1 MNENYSISEEVEEV
15 LPSFF
20 WTIASSEG
28 HQLINK
34 DELVRIIKFDEMTKN
49 HTELYRKQVPIS
61 KALADN
67 TKLMMPGITA
77 SALMDGQGKQ
87 VANILK
93 PTYWLAVDID
103 KIPDEKMQEVIA
115 KADKDPYV
123 MARYVTASG
132 HGLRILARYK
142 PFDDPE
148 VTAVEL
154 FDVVVRKAMDY
165 FSILLGVPADEKCCD
180 ITRMCGLAHDP
191 TAYFCWNSKPFE
203 LESKDIKRLYFKKSM
218 AEKYERRSSR
228 RRKPSQ
234 KMVSL
239 AKHIPT
245 IDEAAASIEKL
256 LETWGKAFEPS
267 RHNDYVYNFGL
278 TCLKYDIDQKEA
290 TDYADQH
297 FSAQYPKTVSVMNQA
312 YKHQEQRGTWQFMR
326 KGESYGKKPSIKMLK
341 QWLSMRYEFHRNE
354 VTGNYEVCSRDV
366 LKGKFHSWTRM
377 DDNIENSLWIEMEE
391 DGLQTLLPRLH
402 SLINSDFSEKYN
414 PLLDYL
420 TALPA
425 WDGKTDYIQMLADR
439 IHIADTDGAHH
450 TQEDFRY
457 FFKKWFV
464 AMVVTWVTDTVVGQT
479 ILIFVG
485 KGGLFKTT
493 FFDKLLPKILHD
505 YFINESTAS
514 YTDKDF
520 MEAMASKALMCLDE
534 FETAFGKNLSAF
546 KSCVTKLFF
555 SIRRPYDKYRTEL
568 PHRAAMCGTS
578 NSVQII
584 SEEENRRYSPWLIES
599 IDSPI
604 DHPIDYQ
611 HVYAQAVALGKEVME
626 RQRKHEDGWVFWLTT
641 EDIEVMREHN
651 KMFMISNYMEDQIL
665 RYYRV
670 PGKYPA
676 ASGFREKAQIE
687 RHGLVRDREGGGR
700 DEHRCH
706 RIAIGMGGRPELT
719 GLRPVSDLLFAVS
732 ILFFPK
738 TKILIIS
745 NPSTHHI
752 ECKTN
757 QKSDII
763 PSRR

>member
-1 MNENYSISEEVEEV
+1 MNENYSTSNEVEEV
-15 LPSFF
+15 MPSFF

-203 LESKDIKRLYFKKSM
+203 LESKDIKRLYLKKSM

-326 KGESYGKKPSIKMLK
+326 KGESYGKKPSMKMLK

-354 VTGNYEVCSRDV
+354 VTGYYEVCSRDV
-366 LKGKFHSWTRM
+366 IKGKFHHWTRM

-391 DGLQTLLPRLH
+391 DGLQTQQPRLH

-670 PGKYPA
+670 PGKDVEARYIKFRYSSEILERIGGCPA
-676 ASGFREKAQIE
+676 LSRYIYQQNLASTLLRLGFE
-687 RHGLVRDREGGGR
+687 RKRRSK
-700 DEHRCH
+700 
-706 RIAIGMGGRPELT
+706 GMGWFVIEKEVGEMNT
-719 GLRPVSDLLFAVS
+719 DAIVS
-732 ILFFPK
+732 
-738 TKILIIS
+738 
-745 NPSTHHI
+745 PS
-752 ECKTN
+752 EWEDDRN
-757 QKSDII
+757 
-763 PSRR
+763 

>member
-15 LPSFF
+15 MPSFF

-278 TCLKYDIDQKEA
+278 TCLKYNIDQKEA

-326 KGESYGKKPSIKMLK
+326 KGESYGKKPSMKMLK

-354 VTGNYEVCSRDV
+354 VTGYYEVCSRDV

-420 TALPA
+420 TALPT

-670 PGKYPA
+670 PGKDVEARYIKFRYSSEILERIGGCPA
-676 ASGFREKAQIE
+676 LSRYIYQQNLASTLLRLGFE
-687 RHGLVRDREGGGR
+687 RKRRSK
-700 DEHRCH
+700 
-706 RIAIGMGGRPELT
+706 GMGWFVIEKEVGEMNT
-719 GLRPVSDLLFAVS
+719 DAIVS
-732 ILFFPK
+732 
-738 TKILIIS
+738 
-745 NPSTHHI
+745 PS
-752 ECKTN
+752 EWEDDRN
-757 QKSDII
+757 
-763 PSRR
+763 

>member
-1 MNENYSISEEVEEV
+1 MNENYSTSNEVEEV
-15 LPSFF
+15 MPSFF

-77 SALMDGQGKQ
+77 STLMDGQGKQ

-278 TCLKYDIDQKEA
+278 TCLKYNIDQKEA

-326 KGESYGKKPSIKMLK
+326 KGESYGKKPSMKMLK

-354 VTGNYEVCSRDV
+354 VTGYYEVCSRDV
-366 LKGKFHSWTRM
+366 LKGKFHHWTRM
-377 DDNIENSLWIEMEE
+377 DDNIENTLWIEMEE
-391 DGLQTLLPRLH
+391 DGLQTQQPRLH

-439 IHIADTDGAHH
+439 IHIANTDGAHH

-670 PGKYPA
+670 PDKDVEARYIKFRYSSEILERIGGCPA
-676 ASGFREKAQIE
+676 LSRYIYQQNLASTLLRLGFE
-687 RHGLVRDREGGGR
+687 RKRRSK
-700 DEHRCH
+700 
-706 RIAIGMGGRPELT
+706 GMGWLVIEKEVGEMNT
-719 GLRPVSDLLFAVS
+719 DAIVS
-732 ILFFPK
+732 
-738 TKILIIS
+738 
-745 NPSTHHI
+745 PS
-752 ECKTN
+752 EWEDDRN
-757 QKSDII
+757 
-763 PSRR
+763 

>member
-15 LPSFF
+15 MPSFF

-103 KIPDEKMQEVIA
+103 KIPEEKMQEVIA

-154 FDVVVRKAMDY
+154 FGVVVRKAMDY

-245 IDEAAASIEKL
+245 IDEAAPSIEKL

-326 KGESYGKKPSIKMLK
+326 KGESYGKKPSMKMLK

-354 VTGNYEVCSRDV
+354 VTGYYEVCSRDV
-366 LKGKFHSWTRM
+366 LKGKFHHWTRM

-391 DGLQTLLPRLH
+391 DGLQTQQPRLH

-420 TALPA
+420 TALPT

-439 IHIADTDGAHH
+439 IHIANTDGAHH

-670 PGKYPA
+670 PGKDVEARYIKFRYSSEILERIGGCPA
-676 ASGFREKAQIE
+676 LSRYIYQQNLASTLLRLGFE
-687 RHGLVRDREGGGR
+687 RKRRSK
-700 DEHRCH
+700 
-706 RIAIGMGGRPELT
+706 GMGWFVIEKEVGEMNT
-719 GLRPVSDLLFAVS
+719 DAIVS
-732 ILFFPK
+732 
-738 TKILIIS
+738 
-745 NPSTHHI
+745 PS
-752 ECKTN
+752 EWEDDRN
-757 QKSDII
+757 
-763 PSRR
+763 

>member
-1 MNENYSISEEVEEV
+1 MNENYSTSEEVEEV

-142 PFDDPE
+142 AFDDPE

-278 TCLKYDIDQKEA
+278 TCLKYNIDQKEA

-326 KGESYGKKPSIKMLK
+326 KGESYGKKPSMKMLK

-354 VTGNYEVCSRDV
+354 VTGYYEVCSRDV
-366 LKGKFHSWTRM
+366 IKGKFHHWTRM

-670 PGKYPA
+670 PGKDVEARYIKFRYSSEILERIGGCPA
-676 ASGFREKAQIE
+676 LSRYIYQQNLASTLLRLGFE
-687 RHGLVRDREGGGR
+687 RKRRSK
-700 DEHRCH
+700 
-706 RIAIGMGGRPELT
+706 GMGWFVIEKEVGEMNT
-719 GLRPVSDLLFAVS
+719 DAIVS
-732 ILFFPK
+732 
-738 TKILIIS
+738 
-745 NPSTHHI
+745 PS
-752 ECKTN
+752 EWEDDQN
-757 QKSDII
+757 
-763 PSRR
+763 

>member
-1 MNENYSISEEVEEV
+1 MNTNNSTSEEVEEV

-103 KIPDEKMQEVIA
+103 KIPDEKMQEVIT
-115 KADKDPYV
+115 KADNDPYV
-123 MARYVTASG
+123 MVRYVTASG

-278 TCLKYDIDQKEA
+278 TCLKYNIDQKEA

-326 KGESYGKKPSIKMLK
+326 KGESYGKKPSMKMLK

-354 VTGNYEVCSRDV
+354 VTGYYEVCSRDV
-366 LKGKFHSWTRM
+366 IKGKFHRWTRM

-391 DGLQTLLPRLH
+391 DGLQTQQPRLH

-414 PLLDYL
+414 PLLDFL
-420 TALPA
+420 TSLPA

-641 EDIEVMREHN
+641 EDIEMMREHN

-670 PGKYPA
+670 PGKDVEARYIKFRYSSEILERIGGCPA
-676 ASGFREKAQIE
+676 LSRYIYQQNLASTLLRLGFE
-687 RHGLVRDREGGGR
+687 RKRRSK
-700 DEHRCH
+700 
-706 RIAIGMGGRPELT
+706 GMGWFVIEKEVGEMNT
-719 GLRPVSDLLFAVS
+719 DAIVS
-732 ILFFPK
+732 
-738 TKILIIS
+738 
-745 NPSTHHI
+745 PS
-752 ECKTN
+752 EWEDDRN
-757 QKSDII
+757 
-763 PSRR
+763 

>member
-1 MNENYSISEEVEEV
+1 M
-15 LPSFF
+15 PSFF

-103 KIPDEKMQEVIA
+103 KIPEEKMQEVIA

-154 FDVVVRKAMDY
+154 FGVVVRKAMDY

-203 LESKDIKRLYFKKSM
+203 LESKDIKRLYFKKSI

-245 IDEAAASIEKL
+245 IDEAAPAIEKL

-326 KGESYGKKPSIKMLK
+326 KGESYGKKPSMKMLK

-354 VTGNYEVCSRDV
+354 VTGYYEVCSRDV
-366 LKGKFHSWTRM
+366 LKGKFHHWTRM
-377 DDNIENSLWIEMEE
+377 DDNIENSLWIEMEV
-391 DGLQTLLPRLH
+391 DGLQTEQPRLH
-402 SLINSDFSEKYN
+402 SLINCDFSEKYN

-420 TALPA
+420 TALPT

-439 IHIADTDGAHH
+439 IHIANTDGAHH

-670 PGKYPA
+670 PDKDVEARYIKFRYSSEILERIGGCPA
-676 ASGFREKAQIE
+676 LSRYIYQQNLASTLLRLGFE
-687 RHGLVRDREGGGR
+687 RKRRSK
-700 DEHRCH
+700 
-706 RIAIGMGGRPELT
+706 GMGWFVIEKEVGEMNT
-719 GLRPVSDLLFAVS
+719 DAIVS
-732 ILFFPK
+732 
-738 TKILIIS
+738 
-745 NPSTHHI
+745 PS
-752 ECKTN
+752 EWEDDRN
-757 QKSDII
+757 
-763 PSRR
+763 

>member
-1 MNENYSISEEVEEV
+1 MNDNYSISEEVEEV
-15 LPSFF
+15 MPSFF

-203 LESKDIKRLYFKKSM
+203 LDTKDIKRLYFKKSM

-245 IDEAAASIEKL
+245 IDEAAPAIETL
-256 LETWGKAFEPS
+256 LETWGKAFEPN

-326 KGESYGKKPSIKMLK
+326 KGESYGKKPSMKMLK

-354 VTGNYEVCSRDV
+354 VTGYYEVCSRDV
-366 LKGKFHSWTRM
+366 LKGKFHHWTRM

-493 FFDKLLPKILHD
+493 FFDKLLPKVLHD

-670 PGKYPA
+670 PGKDVEARYIKFRYSSEILERIGGCPA
-676 ASGFREKAQIE
+676 LSRYIYQQNLASTLLRLGFE
-687 RHGLVRDREGGGR
+687 RKRRSK
-700 DEHRCH
+700 
-706 RIAIGMGGRPELT
+706 GMGWFVIEKEVGEMNT
-719 GLRPVSDLLFAVS
+719 DAIVS
-732 ILFFPK
+732 
-738 TKILIIS
+738 
-745 NPSTHHI
+745 PS
-752 ECKTN
+752 EWEDDRN
-757 QKSDII
+757 
-763 PSRR
+763 

>member
-15 LPSFF
+15 MPSFF

-67 TKLMMPGITA
+67 TKLMMLGITA

-103 KIPDEKMQEVIA
+103 KIPEEKMQEVIT

-245 IDEAAASIEKL
+245 IDEAAPAIEKL

-326 KGESYGKKPSIKMLK
+326 KGESYGKKPSMKMLK

-354 VTGNYEVCSRDV
+354 VTGYYEVCSRDV
-366 LKGKFHSWTRM
+366 LKGKFHHWTRM

-391 DGLQTLLPRLH
+391 DGLQTQLPRLH

-439 IHIADTDGAHH
+439 IHIANTDGAHH

-670 PGKYPA
+670 PGKDVEARYIKFRYSSEILERIGGCPA
-676 ASGFREKAQIE
+676 LSRYIYQQNLASTLLRLGFE
-687 RHGLVRDREGGGR
+687 RKRRSK
-700 DEHRCH
+700 
-706 RIAIGMGGRPELT
+706 GMGWFVIEKEVGEMNT
-719 GLRPVSDLLFAVS
+719 DAIVS
-732 ILFFPK
+732 
-738 TKILIIS
+738 
-745 NPSTHHI
+745 PS
-752 ECKTN
+752 EWEDDRN
-757 QKSDII
+757 
-763 PSRR
+763 

>member
-1 MNENYSISEEVEEV
+1 MKENYSISEEVEEV
-15 LPSFF
+15 MPSFF

-218 AEKYERRSSR
+218 AEKYERRSNR

-245 IDEAAASIEKL
+245 IDEAAPAIEKL
-256 LETWGKAFEPS
+256 METWGKAFEPS

-278 TCLKYDIDQKEA
+278 TCLKYNIDQKEA

-354 VTGNYEVCSRDV
+354 VTGYYEVCSRDV
-366 LKGKFHSWTRM
+366 LKGKFHHWTRM

-391 DGLQTLLPRLH
+391 DGLQTQQPRLH

-439 IHIADTDGAHH
+439 IHIANTDGAHH

-670 PGKYPA
+670 PGKDVEARYIKFRYSSEILERIGGCPA
-676 ASGFREKAQIE
+676 LSRYIYQQNLASTLLRLGFE
-687 RHGLVRDREGGGR
+687 RKRRSK
-700 DEHRCH
+700 
-706 RIAIGMGGRPELT
+706 GMGWFVIEKEVGEMNT
-719 GLRPVSDLLFAVS
+719 DAIVS
-732 ILFFPK
+732 
-738 TKILIIS
+738 
-745 NPSTHHI
+745 PS
-752 ECKTN
+752 EWEDDRN
-757 QKSDII
+757 
-763 PSRR
+763 

>member
-1 MNENYSISEEVEEV
+1 MNDNYSISEEVEEV
-15 LPSFF
+15 MPSFF

-203 LESKDIKRLYFKKSM
+203 LDTKDIKRLYFKKSM

-245 IDEAAASIEKL
+245 IDEAAPAIETL
-256 LETWGKAFEPS
+256 LETWGKAFEPN

-326 KGESYGKKPSIKMLK
+326 KGESYGKKPSMKMLK

-354 VTGNYEVCSRDV
+354 VTGYYEVCSRDV
-366 LKGKFHSWTRM
+366 LKGKFHRWTRM

-493 FFDKLLPKILHD
+493 FFDKLLPKVLHD

-604 DHPIDYQ
+604 DNPIDYQ

-670 PGKYPA
+670 PSKDVEARYIKFRYSSEILERIGGCPA
-676 ASGFREKAQIE
+676 LSRYIYQQNLASTLLRLGFE
-687 RHGLVRDREGGGR
+687 RKRRSK
-700 DEHRCH
+700 
-706 RIAIGMGGRPELT
+706 GMGWFVIEKEVGEMNT
-719 GLRPVSDLLFAVS
+719 DAIVS
-732 ILFFPK
+732 
-738 TKILIIS
+738 
-745 NPSTHHI
+745 PS
-752 ECKTN
+752 EWEEDQN
-757 QKSDII
+757 
-763 PSRR
+763 

>member
-1 MNENYSISEEVEEV
+1 MNENYSISKEVEEV
-15 LPSFF
+15 MPSFF

-115 KADKDPYV
+115 KADKNPYV

-245 IDEAAASIEKL
+245 IDEAAPAIEKL

-326 KGESYGKKPSIKMLK
+326 KGESYGKKPSMKMLK
-341 QWLSMRYEFHRNE
+341 QWLSMRYEFHHNE
-354 VTGNYEVCSRDV
+354 VTGYYEVCSRDV
-366 LKGKFHSWTRM
+366 LKGKFHHWTRM

-391 DGLQTLLPRLH
+391 DGLQTQQPRLH

-439 IHIADTDGAHH
+439 IHIANTDGAHH

-670 PGKYPA
+670 PGKDVEARYIKFRYSSEILERIGGCPA
-676 ASGFREKAQIE
+676 LSRYIYQQNLASTLLRLGFE
-687 RHGLVRDREGGGR
+687 RKRRSK
-700 DEHRCH
+700 
-706 RIAIGMGGRPELT
+706 GMGWFVIEKEVGEMNT
-719 GLRPVSDLLFAVS
+719 DAIV
-732 ILFFPK
+732 
-738 TKILIIS
+738 T
-745 NPSTHHI
+745 PS
-752 ECKTN
+752 EWEDDRN
-757 QKSDII
+757 
-763 PSRR
+763 

>member
-1 MNENYSISEEVEEV
+1 MNTNNSTSEEVEEV

-203 LESKDIKRLYFKKSM
+203 LDTKDIKRLYFKKSM

-245 IDEAAASIEKL
+245 IDEAAPAIEKL

-326 KGESYGKKPSIKMLK
+326 KGESYGKKPSMKMLK
-341 QWLSMRYEFHRNE
+341 QWLSMRYKFHRNE
-354 VTGNYEVCSRDV
+354 VTGYYEVCSRDV
-366 LKGKFHSWTRM
+366 IKGKFHRWTRM

-391 DGLQTLLPRLH
+391 DGLQTQQPRLH

-485 KGGLFKTT
+485 KGGLYKTT

-670 PGKYPA
+670 PGKDVEARYIKFRYSSEILERIGGCPA
-676 ASGFREKAQIE
+676 LSRYIYQQNLASTLLRLGFE
-687 RHGLVRDREGGGR
+687 RKRRSK
-700 DEHRCH
+700 
-706 RIAIGMGGRPELT
+706 GMGWFVIEKEVGEMNT
-719 GLRPVSDLLFAVS
+719 DAIVS
-732 ILFFPK
+732 
-738 TKILIIS
+738 
-745 NPSTHHI
+745 PS
-752 ECKTN
+752 EWEDDRN
-757 QKSDII
+757 
-763 PSRR
+763 

>member
-1 MNENYSISEEVEEV
+1 M
-15 LPSFF
+15 L
-20 WTIASSEG
+20 T
-28 HQLINK
+28 
-34 DELVRIIKFDEMTKN
+34 
-49 HTELYRKQVPIS
+49 
-61 KALADN
+61 
-67 TKLMMPGITA
+67 
-77 SALMDGQGKQ
+77 
-87 VANILK
+87 
-93 PTYWLAVDID
+93 
-103 KIPDEKMQEVIA
+103 
-115 KADKDPYV
+115 
-123 MARYVTASG
+123 
-132 HGLRILARYK
+132 
-142 PFDDPE
+142 
-148 VTAVEL
+148 
-154 FDVVVRKAMDY
+154 
-165 FSILLGVPADEKCCD
+165 
-180 ITRMCGLAHDP
+180 
-191 TAYFCWNSKPFE
+191 
-203 LESKDIKRLYFKKSM
+203 
-218 AEKYERRSSR
+218 
-228 RRKPSQ
+228 
-234 KMVSL
+234 
-239 AKHIPT
+239 
-245 IDEAAASIEKL
+245 IEKL
-256 LETWGKAFEPS
+256 LESWGKAFEPS

-278 TCLKYDIDQKEA
+278 TCVKYDIDQKEA

-326 KGESYGKKPSIKMLK
+326 KGESYGKKPSMKMLK
-341 QWLSMRYEFHRNE
+341 QWLSMRYKFHRNE
-354 VTGNYEVCSRDV
+354 VTGYYEVCSRNV
-366 LKGKFHSWTRM
+366 IKGKFHRWTRM

-391 DGLQTLLPRLH
+391 DGLQTQQPRLH

-439 IHIADTDGAHH
+439 IHIANTDGAHH

-670 PGKYPA
+670 PGKDVEARFIKFRYSSEIMERIGGCPA
-676 ASGFREKAQIE
+676 LSRYIYQQNLASTLLRLGFE
-687 RHGLVRDREGGGR
+687 RHRKAKG
-700 DEHRCH
+700 
-706 RIAIGMGGRPELT
+706 IGWFVIEKEVGEMNT
-719 GLRPVSDLLFAVS
+719 DSIVS
-732 ILFFPK
+732 
-738 TKILIIS
+738 
-745 NPSTHHI
+745 PS
-752 ECKTN
+752 EWEDDQN
-757 QKSDII
+757 
-763 PSRR
+763 

>member
-1 MNENYSISEEVEEV
+1 MNENYSTSNEVEEV
-15 LPSFF
+15 MPSFF

-103 KIPDEKMQEVIA
+103 KIPEEKMQEVIA

-203 LESKDIKRLYFKKSM
+203 LESKDIKRLYLKKSM

-326 KGESYGKKPSIKMLK
+326 KGESYGKKPSMKMLK

-354 VTGNYEVCSRDV
+354 VTGYYEVCSRDV
-366 LKGKFHSWTRM
+366 IKGKFHHWTRM

-414 PLLDYL
+414 PLLDFL

-439 IHIADTDGAHH
+439 IHIADTDSAHH

-670 PGKYPA
+670 PGKDVEARYIKFRYSSEILERIGGCPA
-676 ASGFREKAQIE
+676 LSRYIYQQNLASTLLRLGFE
-687 RHGLVRDREGGGR
+687 RKRRSK
-700 DEHRCH
+700 
-706 RIAIGMGGRPELT
+706 GMGWFVIEKEVGEMNT
-719 GLRPVSDLLFAVS
+719 DAIVS
-732 ILFFPK
+732 
-738 TKILIIS
+738 
-745 NPSTHHI
+745 PS
-752 ECKTN
+752 EWEDDRN
-757 QKSDII
+757 
-763 PSRR
+763 

>member
-1 MNENYSISEEVEEV
+1 
-15 LPSFF
+15 
-20 WTIASSEG
+20 
-28 HQLINK
+28 
-34 DELVRIIKFDEMTKN
+34 
-49 HTELYRKQVPIS
+49 
-61 KALADN
+61 
-67 TKLMMPGITA
+67 
-77 SALMDGQGKQ
+77 
-87 VANILK
+87 
-93 PTYWLAVDID
+93 
-103 KIPDEKMQEVIA
+103 
-115 KADKDPYV
+115 
-123 MARYVTASG
+123 
-132 HGLRILARYK
+132 
-142 PFDDPE
+142 
-148 VTAVEL
+148 
-154 FDVVVRKAMDY
+154 
-165 FSILLGVPADEKCCD
+165 
-180 ITRMCGLAHDP
+180 MCGLAHDP

-203 LESKDIKRLYFKKSM
+203 LDTKDIKRLYFKKSM

-228 RRKPSQ
+228 RRKTSQ

-245 IDEAAASIEKL
+245 IDEAAPSIEKL
-256 LETWGKAFEPS
+256 LESWGKSFEPN

-278 TCLKYDIDQKEA
+278 TCVKYDIDQKEA

-312 YKHQEQRGTWQFMR
+312 YKHQEQRGSWQFMR
-326 KGESYGKKPSIKMLK
+326 KGESYGKKPSMKMLK
-341 QWLSMRYEFHRNE
+341 QWLSMRYKFHRNE
-354 VTGNYEVCSRDV
+354 VTGYYEVCSRDV
-366 LKGKFHSWTRM
+366 IKGKFHHWTRM

-391 DGLQTLLPRLH
+391 DGLQTQLPRLH

-464 AMVVTWVTDTVVGQT
+464 AMVVTWVTDSVVGQT

-493 FFDKLLPKILHD
+493 FFDKLLPKVLHD

-641 EDIEVMREHN
+641 ADIEVMREHN
-651 KMFMISNYMEDQIL
+651 RMFMISNYMEDQIL

-670 PGKYPA
+670 PGKNVEARFIKFRYSSEILERIGGCPA
-676 ASGFREKAQIE
+676 LSRYIYQQNLASTLLRLGFE
-687 RHGLVRDREGGGR
+687 RKRRSK
-700 DEHRCH
+700 
-706 RIAIGMGGRPELT
+706 GMGWFVIEKEVGEMNT
-719 GLRPVSDLLFAVS
+719 DAIVS
-732 ILFFPK
+732 
-738 TKILIIS
+738 
-745 NPSTHHI
+745 PS
-752 ECKTN
+752 EWEDDRN
-757 QKSDII
+757 
-763 PSRR
+763 

>member
-1 MNENYSISEEVEEV
+1 MNENYSICEEVEEV

-103 KIPDEKMQEVIA
+103 KIPEEKMQEVIA

-203 LESKDIKRLYFKKSM
+203 LDTKDIKRLYFKKSM

-256 LETWGKAFEPS
+256 MESWGKAFEPN

-278 TCLKYDIDQKEA
+278 TCLKYNIDQKEA

-326 KGESYGKKPSIKMLK
+326 KGESYGRKPSIKMLK

-354 VTGNYEVCSRDV
+354 VTGYYEVCSRDV

-391 DGLQTLLPRLH
+391 DGLQTQQPRLH

-420 TALPA
+420 TALPE

-493 FFDKLLPKILHD
+493 FFDKLLPRVLHD

-670 PGKYPA
+670 PGKDVEARYIKFRYSSEIMERIGGCPA
-676 ASGFREKAQIE
+676 LSRYIYQQNLASTLLRLGFE
-687 RHGLVRDREGGGR
+687 RKRRSK
-700 DEHRCH
+700 
-706 RIAIGMGGRPELT
+706 GMGWFVIEKEVGEMNT
-719 GLRPVSDLLFAVS
+719 DAIVS
-732 ILFFPK
+732 
-738 TKILIIS
+738 
-745 NPSTHHI
+745 PS
-752 ECKTN
+752 EWEDDRN
-757 QKSDII
+757 
-763 PSRR
+763 

>member
-103 KIPDEKMQEVIA
+103 KIPDKKMQEVIA

-256 LETWGKAFEPS
+256 LETWGKAFEPN

-278 TCLKYDIDQKEA
+278 TCLKYNIDQKEA

-312 YKHQEQRGTWQFMR
+312 YKHKEQRGTWQFMR
-326 KGESYGKKPSIKMLK
+326 KGESYGKKPSMKMLK

-354 VTGNYEVCSRDV
+354 VTGYYEVCSRDV
-366 LKGKFHSWTRM
+366 IKGKFHHWTRM

-493 FFDKLLPKILHD
+493 FFDKLLPKVLHD

-611 HVYAQAVALGKEVME
+611 HVYSQAVALGKEVME

-670 PGKYPA
+670 PGKDVEARYIKFRYSSEILERIGGCPA
-676 ASGFREKAQIE
+676 LSRYIYQQNLASTLLRLGFE
-687 RHGLVRDREGGGR
+687 RKRRSK
-700 DEHRCH
+700 
-706 RIAIGMGGRPELT
+706 GMGWFVIEKEVGEMNT
-719 GLRPVSDLLFAVS
+719 DAIVS
-732 ILFFPK
+732 
-738 TKILIIS
+738 
-745 NPSTHHI
+745 PS
-752 ECKTN
+752 EWEDDQN
-757 QKSDII
+757 
-763 PSRR
+763 

>member
-15 LPSFF
+15 MPSFF

-154 FDVVVRKAMDY
+154 FGVVVRKAMDY

-326 KGESYGKKPSIKMLK
+326 KGESYGKKPSMKMLK

-354 VTGNYEVCSRDV
+354 VTGYYEVCSRDV
-366 LKGKFHSWTRM
+366 LKGKFHHWTRM

-391 DGLQTLLPRLH
+391 DGLQTQQPRLH

-420 TALPA
+420 TALPT

-439 IHIADTDGAHH
+439 IHIANTDGAHH

-584 SEEENRRYSPWLIES
+584 SEEENRRYSPWLIKS

-670 PGKYPA
+670 PGKDVEARYIKFRYSSEILERIGGCPA
-676 ASGFREKAQIE
+676 LSRYIYQQNLASTLLRLGFE
-687 RHGLVRDREGGGR
+687 RKRRSK
-700 DEHRCH
+700 
-706 RIAIGMGGRPELT
+706 GMGWFVIEKEVGEMNT
-719 GLRPVSDLLFAVS
+719 DAIVS
-732 ILFFPK
+732 
-738 TKILIIS
+738 
-745 NPSTHHI
+745 PS
-752 ECKTN
+752 EWEDDRN
-757 QKSDII
+757 
-763 PSRR
+763 

>member
-1 MNENYSISEEVEEV
+1 MNENYSTSEEVEEV

-103 KIPDEKMQEVIA
+103 KIPEEKMQEVIA

-218 AEKYERRSSR
+218 AEKYERRSNR

-278 TCLKYDIDQKEA
+278 TCLKYNIDQKEA

-326 KGESYGKKPSIKMLK
+326 KGESYGKKPSMKMLK

-354 VTGNYEVCSRDV
+354 VTGYYEVCSRDV
-366 LKGKFHSWTRM
+366 IKGKFHRWTRM

-391 DGLQTLLPRLH
+391 DGLQTQQPRLH

-493 FFDKLLPKILHD
+493 FFDKLLPRVLHD

-670 PGKYPA
+670 PGKDVEARYIKFRYSSEILERIGGCPA
-676 ASGFREKAQIE
+676 LSRYIYQQNLASTLLRLGFE
-687 RHGLVRDREGGGR
+687 RKRRSK
-700 DEHRCH
+700 
-706 RIAIGMGGRPELT
+706 GMGWFVIEKEVGEMNT
-719 GLRPVSDLLFAVS
+719 DAIVS
-732 ILFFPK
+732 
-738 TKILIIS
+738 
-745 NPSTHHI
+745 PS
-752 ECKTN
+752 EWEDDRN
-757 QKSDII
+757 
-763 PSRR
+763 

>member
-15 LPSFF
+15 MPSFF

-103 KIPDEKMQEVIA
+103 KIPEEKMQEVIT

-326 KGESYGKKPSIKMLK
+326 KGESYGKKPSMKMLK

-354 VTGNYEVCSRDV
+354 VTGYYEVCSRDV
-366 LKGKFHSWTRM
+366 LKGKFHHWTRM

-391 DGLQTLLPRLH
+391 DGLQTQQPRLH

-420 TALPA
+420 TALPT

-439 IHIADTDGAHH
+439 IHIANTDGAHH

-584 SEEENRRYSPWLIES
+584 SEEENRRYSPWLIKS

-670 PGKYPA
+670 PGKDVEARYIKFRYSSEILERIGGCPA
-676 ASGFREKAQIE
+676 LSRYIYQQNLASTLLRLGFE
-687 RHGLVRDREGGGR
+687 RKRRSK
-700 DEHRCH
+700 
-706 RIAIGMGGRPELT
+706 GMGWFVIEKEVGEMNT
-719 GLRPVSDLLFAVS
+719 DAIVS
-732 ILFFPK
+732 
-738 TKILIIS
+738 
-745 NPSTHHI
+745 PS
-752 ECKTN
+752 EWEDDRN
-757 QKSDII
+757 
-763 PSRR
+763 

>member
-15 LPSFF
+15 MPSFF

-103 KIPDEKMQEVIA
+103 KIPEEKMQEVIT
-115 KADKDPYV
+115 KVDKDPYV

-203 LESKDIKRLYFKKSM
+203 LESKDIKRLYFKNSM

-245 IDEAAASIEKL
+245 IDEAAPAIEKL

-326 KGESYGKKPSIKMLK
+326 KGESYGKKPSMKMLK

-354 VTGNYEVCSRDV
+354 VTGYYEVCSRDV
-366 LKGKFHSWTRM
+366 LKGKFHHWTRM

-391 DGLQTLLPRLH
+391 DGLQTQQPRLH

-439 IHIADTDGAHH
+439 IHIANTDGAHH

-670 PGKYPA
+670 PGKDVEARYIKFRYSSEILERIGGCPA
-676 ASGFREKAQIE
+676 LSRYIYQQNLASTLLRLGFE
-687 RHGLVRDREGGGR
+687 RKRRSK
-700 DEHRCH
+700 
-706 RIAIGMGGRPELT
+706 GMGWFVIEKEVGEMNT
-719 GLRPVSDLLFAVS
+719 DAIVS
-732 ILFFPK
+732 
-738 TKILIIS
+738 
-745 NPSTHHI
+745 PS
-752 ECKTN
+752 EWEDDRN
-757 QKSDII
+757 
-763 PSRR
+763 

>member
-1 MNENYSISEEVEEV
+1 MNDNYSISEEVEEV
-15 LPSFF
+15 MPSFF

-115 KADKDPYV
+115 KTDKDPYV

-180 ITRMCGLAHDP
+180 ITRMCGLAHDS

-203 LESKDIKRLYFKKSM
+203 LDTKDIKRLYFKKSM
-218 AEKYERRSSR
+218 AEKYERHSSR

-245 IDEAAASIEKL
+245 IDEAAPAIEKL
-256 LETWGKAFEPS
+256 LETWGKAFEPN

-326 KGESYGKKPSIKMLK
+326 KGESYGKKPSMKMLK

-354 VTGNYEVCSRDV
+354 VTGYYEVCSRDV
-366 LKGKFHSWTRM
+366 LKGKFHHWTRM

-493 FFDKLLPKILHD
+493 FFDKLLPKVLHD

-546 KSCVTKLFF
+546 KSNLTKLTF

-568 PHRAAMCGTS
+568 PHRASLCGTT
-578 NSVQII
+578 NSQQFITD
-584 SEEENRRYSPWLIES
+584 EENRRYSPWIVDSIE
-599 IDSPI
+599 SPI
-604 DHPIDYQ
+604 DYPIDYD
-611 HVYAQAVALGKEVME
+611 HVYAEALALGQEVMK
-626 RQRKHEDGWVFWLTT
+626 RKKNSPLNWTFWLTRD
-641 EDIEVMREHN
+641 DIELMRLHNRLFMVANYAEEQILKYYKVPLPDTPLEYIKFRYTSEILEKIGVNPALRQNLNSHNIGAVMSRLGFKKIHKEHGN
-651 KMFMISNYMEDQIL
+651 GWAVIEKEGCEINSDAVIDPNDTMED
-665 RYYRV
+665 
-670 PGKYPA
+670 
-676 ASGFREKAQIE
+676 
-687 RHGLVRDREGGGR
+687 
-700 DEHRCH
+700 
-706 RIAIGMGGRPELT
+706 
-719 GLRPVSDLLFAVS
+719 
-732 ILFFPK
+732 
-738 TKILIIS
+738 
-745 NPSTHHI
+745 
-752 ECKTN
+752 
-757 QKSDII
+757 
-763 PSRR
+763 

>member
-1 MNENYSISEEVEEV
+1 MNDNYSICEEVEEV

-103 KIPDEKMQEVIA
+103 KIPDEKIQEVIA

-142 PFDDPE
+142 PFDDQE

-256 LETWGKAFEPS
+256 LETWGKAFEPN

-278 TCLKYDIDQKEA
+278 TCLKYNIDQKEA

-326 KGESYGKKPSIKMLK
+326 KGESYGKKPSMKMLK

-354 VTGNYEVCSRDV
+354 VTGYYEVCSRDV
-366 LKGKFHSWTRM
+366 LKGKFHRWTRM

-493 FFDKLLPKILHD
+493 FFDKLLPRLLHD

-626 RQRKHEDGWVFWLTT
+626 CQRKHEDGWVFWLTT

-670 PGKYPA
+670 PGKDVEARYIKFRYSSEILERIGGCPA
-676 ASGFREKAQIE
+676 LSRYIYQQNLASTLLRLGFE
-687 RHGLVRDREGGGR
+687 RKRRSK
-700 DEHRCH
+700 
-706 RIAIGMGGRPELT
+706 GMGWFVIEKEVGEMNT
-719 GLRPVSDLLFAVS
+719 DAIVS
-732 ILFFPK
+732 
-738 TKILIIS
+738 
-745 NPSTHHI
+745 PS
-752 ECKTN
+752 EWEDDQN
-757 QKSDII
+757 
-763 PSRR
+763 

>member
-15 LPSFF
+15 MPSFF

-354 VTGNYEVCSRDV
+354 VTGYYEVCSRDV
-366 LKGKFHSWTRM
+366 IKGKFHHWTRM

-391 DGLQTLLPRLH
+391 DGLQTQQPRLH

-493 FFDKLLPKILHD
+493 FFDKLLPKLLHE

-670 PGKYPA
+670 PDKDVEARYIKFRYSSEILERIGGCPA
-676 ASGFREKAQIE
+676 LSRYIYQQNLASTLLRLGFE
-687 RHGLVRDREGGGR
+687 RKRRSK
-700 DEHRCH
+700 
-706 RIAIGMGGRPELT
+706 GMGWFVIEKEVGEMNT
-719 GLRPVSDLLFAVS
+719 DAIVS
-732 ILFFPK
+732 
-738 TKILIIS
+738 
-745 NPSTHHI
+745 PS
-752 ECKTN
+752 EWEDDRN
-757 QKSDII
+757 
-763 PSRR
+763 

>member
-228 RRKPSQ
+228 RRKSSQ

-278 TCLKYDIDQKEA
+278 TCLKYNIDQKEA

-326 KGESYGKKPSIKMLK
+326 KGESYGKKPSMKMLK

-354 VTGNYEVCSRDV
+354 VTGYYEVCSRDV
-366 LKGKFHSWTRM
+366 LKGKFHRWTRM

-414 PLLDYL
+414 PLLDFL

-439 IHIADTDGAHH
+439 IHIANTDGAHH

-493 FFDKLLPKILHD
+493 FFDKLLPKVLHD

-670 PGKYPA
+670 PGKDVEARYIKFRYSSEILERIGGCPA
-676 ASGFREKAQIE
+676 LSRYIYQQNLASTLLRLGFE
-687 RHGLVRDREGGGR
+687 RKRRSK
-700 DEHRCH
+700 
-706 RIAIGMGGRPELT
+706 GMGWFVIEKEVGEMNT
-719 GLRPVSDLLFAVS
+719 DAIVS
-732 ILFFPK
+732 
-738 TKILIIS
+738 
-745 NPSTHHI
+745 PS
-752 ECKTN
+752 EWEN
-757 QKSDII
+757 D
-763 PSRR
+763 RN

>member
-1 MNENYSISEEVEEV
+1 MNTNNSISKEVEEV

-165 FSILLGVPADEKCCD
+165 FSILQGVPADEKCCD

-191 TAYFCWNSKPFE
+191 TAYFCWDSKPFE
-203 LESKDIKRLYFKKSM
+203 LDTKDIKRLYFKKSM

-256 LETWGKAFEPS
+256 LESWGKAFEPS

-326 KGESYGKKPSIKMLK
+326 KGESYGKKPSMKMLK

-354 VTGNYEVCSRDV
+354 VTGYYEVCSRDV
-366 LKGKFHSWTRM
+366 IKGKFHHWTRM

-391 DGLQTLLPRLH
+391 DGLQTQQPRLH

-439 IHIADTDGAHH
+439 IHIANTDGAHH

-670 PGKYPA
+670 PGKDVEARYIKFRYSSEILERIGGCPA
-676 ASGFREKAQIE
+676 LSRYIYQQNLASTLLRLGFE
-687 RHGLVRDREGGGR
+687 RKRRSK
-700 DEHRCH
+700 
-706 RIAIGMGGRPELT
+706 GMGWFVIEKEVGEMNT
-719 GLRPVSDLLFAVS
+719 DAIVS
-732 ILFFPK
+732 
-738 TKILIIS
+738 
-745 NPSTHHI
+745 PS
-752 ECKTN
+752 EWEDDRN
-757 QKSDII
+757 
-763 PSRR
+763 

>member
-15 LPSFF
+15 MPSFF

-245 IDEAAASIEKL
+245 IDEAAPAIEKL

-326 KGESYGKKPSIKMLK
+326 KGESYGKKPSMKMLK

-354 VTGNYEVCSRDV
+354 VTGYYEVCSRDV
-366 LKGKFHSWTRM
+366 LKGKFHHWTRM

-391 DGLQTLLPRLH
+391 DGLQTQQPRLH

-439 IHIADTDGAHH
+439 IHIANTDGAHH

-670 PGKYPA
+670 PGKDVEARYIKFRYSSEILERIGGCPA
-676 ASGFREKAQIE
+676 LSRYIYQQNLASTLLRLGFE
-687 RHGLVRDREGGGR
+687 RKRRSK
-700 DEHRCH
+700 
-706 RIAIGMGGRPELT
+706 GMGWFVIEKEVGEMNT
-719 GLRPVSDLLFAVS
+719 DAIVS
-732 ILFFPK
+732 
-738 TKILIIS
+738 
-745 NPSTHHI
+745 PS
-752 ECKTN
+752 EWEDDRN
-757 QKSDII
+757 
-763 PSRR
+763 

>member
-1 MNENYSISEEVEEV
+1 MNTNNSTSEEVEEV

-203 LESKDIKRLYFKKSM
+203 LESKDIKRLYLKKSM

-326 KGESYGKKPSIKMLK
+326 KGESYGKKPSMKMLK
-341 QWLSMRYEFHRNE
+341 QWLSMRYKFHRNE
-354 VTGNYEVCSRDV
+354 VTGYYEVCSRDV
-366 LKGKFHSWTRM
+366 IKGKFHRWTRM

-391 DGLQTLLPRLH
+391 DGLQTQQPRLH

-670 PGKYPA
+670 PGKDVEARYIKFRYSSEILERIGGCPA
-676 ASGFREKAQIE
+676 LSRYIYQQNLASTLLRLGFE
-687 RHGLVRDREGGGR
+687 RKRRSK
-700 DEHRCH
+700 
-706 RIAIGMGGRPELT
+706 GMGWFVIEKEVGEMNT
-719 GLRPVSDLLFAVS
+719 DAIVS
-732 ILFFPK
+732 
-738 TKILIIS
+738 
-745 NPSTHHI
+745 PS
-752 ECKTN
+752 EWEDDRN
-757 QKSDII
+757 
-763 PSRR
+763 

>member
-1 MNENYSISEEVEEV
+1 MNENYSICEEVEEV
-15 LPSFF
+15 MPSFF
-20 WTIASSEG
+20 WTIASSES

-203 LESKDIKRLYFKKSM
+203 LDTKDIKRLYFKKSM

-245 IDEAAASIEKL
+245 IDEAAPAIEKL
-256 LETWGKAFEPS
+256 LETWGKAFEPN

-312 YKHQEQRGTWQFMR
+312 YKHQEQRGAWQFMR
-326 KGESYGKKPSIKMLK
+326 KGESYGKKPSMKMLK

-354 VTGNYEVCSRDV
+354 VTGYYEVCSRDV
-366 LKGKFHSWTRM
+366 LKGKFHHWTRM

-391 DGLQTLLPRLH
+391 DGLQTQLPRLH

-420 TALPA
+420 TDLPA

-439 IHIADTDGAHH
+439 IHIANTDGAHH
-450 TQEDFRY
+450 TQEEFRY

-493 FFDKLLPKILHD
+493 FFDKLLPKVLHD

-611 HVYAQAVALGKEVME
+611 HVYAQAVTLGKEVME

-670 PGKYPA
+670 PGKDVEARFIKFRYSSEIMERIGGCPA
-676 ASGFREKAQIE
+676 LSRYIYQQNLASTLLRLGFE
-687 RHGLVRDREGGGR
+687 RHRKAKGIGWFVIEKEVGEMNTDSIVSPSEWEDDR
-700 DEHRCH
+700 
-706 RIAIGMGGRPELT
+706 
-719 GLRPVSDLLFAVS
+719 
-732 ILFFPK
+732 
-738 TKILIIS
+738 
-745 NPSTHHI
+745 N
-752 ECKTN
+752 
-757 QKSDII
+757 
-763 PSRR
+763 

>member
-15 LPSFF
+15 MPSFF

-49 HTELYRKQVPIS
+49 HTELYRKQMPIS

-103 KIPDEKMQEVIA
+103 KIPEEKMQEVIT

-326 KGESYGKKPSIKMLK
+326 KGESYGKKPSMKMLK

-354 VTGNYEVCSRDV
+354 VTGYYEVCSRDV
-366 LKGKFHSWTRM
+366 LKGKFHHWTRM

-391 DGLQTLLPRLH
+391 DGLQTQQPRLH

-420 TALPA
+420 TALPT

-439 IHIADTDGAHH
+439 IHIANTDGAHH

-670 PGKYPA
+670 PGKDVEARYIKFRYSSEILERIGGCPA
-676 ASGFREKAQIE
+676 LSRYIYQQNLASTLLRLGFE
-687 RHGLVRDREGGGR
+687 RKRRSK
-700 DEHRCH
+700 
-706 RIAIGMGGRPELT
+706 GMGWFVIEKEMGEMNT
-719 GLRPVSDLLFAVS
+719 DAIVS
-732 ILFFPK
+732 
-738 TKILIIS
+738 
-745 NPSTHHI
+745 PS
-752 ECKTN
+752 EWEDDRN
-757 QKSDII
+757 
-763 PSRR
+763 

>member
-1 MNENYSISEEVEEV
+1 MNTNNSTSNEVEEV

-103 KIPDEKMQEVIA
+103 KIPEEKMQEVIA

-203 LESKDIKRLYFKKSM
+203 LESKDIKRLYLKKSM

-239 AKHIPT
+239 SKHIPT
-245 IDEAAASIEKL
+245 IDEAAPAIEKL
-256 LETWGKAFEPS
+256 METWGKAFEPS

-297 FSAQYPKTVSVMNQA
+297 FSAQYPKTVNVMNQA

-326 KGESYGKKPSIKMLK
+326 KGESYGKKPSMKMLK
-341 QWLSMRYEFHRNE
+341 QWLSMRYKFHRNE
-354 VTGNYEVCSRDV
+354 VTGYYEVCSRDV
-366 LKGKFHSWTRM
+366 IKGKFHHWTRM

-391 DGLQTLLPRLH
+391 DGLQTQQPRLH

-439 IHIADTDGAHH
+439 IHIANTDGAHH

-670 PGKYPA
+670 PGKDVEARYIKFRYSSEILERIGGCPA
-676 ASGFREKAQIE
+676 LSRYIYQQNLASTLLRLGFE
-687 RHGLVRDREGGGR
+687 RKRRSK
-700 DEHRCH
+700 
-706 RIAIGMGGRPELT
+706 GMGWFVIEKEVGEMNT
-719 GLRPVSDLLFAVS
+719 DAIVS
-732 ILFFPK
+732 
-738 TKILIIS
+738 
-745 NPSTHHI
+745 PS
-752 ECKTN
+752 EWEDDRN
-757 QKSDII
+757 
-763 PSRR
+763 

>member
-15 LPSFF
+15 MPSFF

-103 KIPDEKMQEVIA
+103 KIPEEKMQEVIA
-115 KADKDPYV
+115 KADKDSYV

-278 TCLKYDIDQKEA
+278 TCLKYNIDQKEA

-326 KGESYGKKPSIKMLK
+326 KGESYGKKPSMKMLK

-354 VTGNYEVCSRDV
+354 VTGYYEVCSRDV
-366 LKGKFHSWTRM
+366 LKGKFHRWTRM

-391 DGLQTLLPRLH
+391 DGLQTQQPRLH

-670 PGKYPA
+670 PGKDVEARYIKFRYSSEILERIGGCPA
-676 ASGFREKAQIE
+676 LSRYIYQQNLASTLLRLGFE
-687 RHGLVRDREGGGR
+687 RKRRSK
-700 DEHRCH
+700 
-706 RIAIGMGGRPELT
+706 GMGWFVIEKEVGEMNT
-719 GLRPVSDLLFAVS
+719 DAIVS
-732 ILFFPK
+732 
-738 TKILIIS
+738 
-745 NPSTHHI
+745 PS
-752 ECKTN
+752 EWEDDQN
-757 QKSDII
+757 
-763 PSRR
+763 

>member
-1 MNENYSISEEVEEV
+1 MNTNNSTSEEVEEV

-103 KIPDEKMQEVIA
+103 KIPDEKMQKVIT
-115 KADKDPYV
+115 KADNDPYV
-123 MARYVTASG
+123 MVRYVTASG

-278 TCLKYDIDQKEA
+278 TCLKYNIDQKEA

-326 KGESYGKKPSIKMLK
+326 KGESYGKKPSMKMLK

-354 VTGNYEVCSRDV
+354 VTGYYEVCSRDV
-366 LKGKFHSWTRM
+366 IKGKFHRWTRM

-391 DGLQTLLPRLH
+391 DGLQTQQPRLH

-414 PLLDYL
+414 PLLDFL
-420 TALPA
+420 TSLPA

-604 DHPIDYQ
+604 DHPIDYL

-670 PGKYPA
+670 PGKDVEARYIKFRYSSEILERIGGCPA
-676 ASGFREKAQIE
+676 LSRYIYQQNLASTLLRLGFE
-687 RHGLVRDREGGGR
+687 RKRRSK
-700 DEHRCH
+700 
-706 RIAIGMGGRPELT
+706 GMGWFVIEKEVGEMNT
-719 GLRPVSDLLFAVS
+719 DAIVS
-732 ILFFPK
+732 
-738 TKILIIS
+738 
-745 NPSTHHI
+745 PS
-752 ECKTN
+752 EWEDDRN
-757 QKSDII
+757 
-763 PSRR
+763 

>member
-1 MNENYSISEEVEEV
+1 MNTNNSTSEEVEEV

-132 HGLRILARYK
+132 HGLRILASYK

-191 TAYFCWNSKPFE
+191 TAYFCWDSKPFE
-203 LESKDIKRLYFKKSM
+203 LDTKDIKRLYFKKSM

-245 IDEAAASIEKL
+245 IDEAAPAIEKL
-256 LETWGKAFEPS
+256 METWGKAFEPS

-326 KGESYGKKPSIKMLK
+326 KGESYGKKPSMKMLK

-354 VTGNYEVCSRDV
+354 VTGYYEVCSRDV
-366 LKGKFHSWTRM
+366 IKGKFHRWTRM

-391 DGLQTLLPRLH
+391 DGLQTQQPRLH

-439 IHIADTDGAHH
+439 IHIADTDSAHH

-493 FFDKLLPKILHD
+493 FFDKLLPKMLHE

-670 PGKYPA
+670 PGKDVEARYIKFRYSSEILERIGGCPA
-676 ASGFREKAQIE
+676 LSRYIYQQNLASTLLRLGFE
-687 RHGLVRDREGGGR
+687 RKRRSK
-700 DEHRCH
+700 
-706 RIAIGMGGRPELT
+706 GMGWFVIEKEVGEMNT
-719 GLRPVSDLLFAVS
+719 DAIVS
-732 ILFFPK
+732 
-738 TKILIIS
+738 
-745 NPSTHHI
+745 PS
-752 ECKTN
+752 EWEDDRN
-757 QKSDII
+757 
-763 PSRR
+763 

>member
-1 MNENYSISEEVEEV
+1 MNENYSTSEEVEEV

-103 KIPDEKMQEVIA
+103 KIPEEKMQEVIA

-218 AEKYERRSSR
+218 AEKYERRSNR

-278 TCLKYDIDQKEA
+278 TCLKYNIDQKEA

-326 KGESYGKKPSIKMLK
+326 KGESYGKKPSMKMLK

-354 VTGNYEVCSRDV
+354 VTGYYEVCSRDV
-366 LKGKFHSWTRM
+366 IKGKFHHWTRM

-391 DGLQTLLPRLH
+391 DGLQTQQPRLH

-670 PGKYPA
+670 PGKDVEARYIKFRYSSEILERIGGCPA
-676 ASGFREKAQIE
+676 LSRYIYQQNLASTLLRLGFE
-687 RHGLVRDREGGGR
+687 RKRRSK
-700 DEHRCH
+700 
-706 RIAIGMGGRPELT
+706 GMGWFVIEKEVGEMNT
-719 GLRPVSDLLFAVS
+719 DAIVS
-732 ILFFPK
+732 
-738 TKILIIS
+738 
-745 NPSTHHI
+745 PS
-752 ECKTN
+752 EWEDDRN
-757 QKSDII
+757 
-763 PSRR
+763 

>member
-1 MNENYSISEEVEEV
+1 MNTNNSTSEEVEEV

-103 KIPDEKMQEVIA
+103 KIPDEKMQEVIT
-115 KADKDPYV
+115 KADNDPYV
-123 MARYVTASG
+123 MVRYVTASG

-203 LESKDIKRLYFKKSM
+203 LDTKDIKRLYFKKSM

-228 RRKPSQ
+228 RKKPSQ

-245 IDEAAASIEKL
+245 IDEAAPAIEKL
-256 LETWGKAFEPS
+256 MESWGKAFEPS

-326 KGESYGKKPSIKMLK
+326 KGESYGKKPSMKMLK
-341 QWLSMRYEFHRNE
+341 QWLSMRYKFHRNE
-354 VTGNYEVCSRDV
+354 VTGYYEVCSRDV
-366 LKGKFHSWTRM
+366 IKGKFHRWTRM

-391 DGLQTLLPRLH
+391 DGLQTQQPRLH

-439 IHIADTDGAHH
+439 IHIADTDSAHH

-493 FFDKLLPKILHD
+493 FFDKLLPKVLHD

-670 PGKYPA
+670 PGKDVEARYIKFRYSSEILERIGGCPA
-676 ASGFREKAQIE
+676 LSRYIYQQNLASTLLRLGFE
-687 RHGLVRDREGGGR
+687 RKRRSK
-700 DEHRCH
+700 
-706 RIAIGMGGRPELT
+706 GMGWFVIEKEVGEMNT
-719 GLRPVSDLLFAVS
+719 DAIVS
-732 ILFFPK
+732 
-738 TKILIIS
+738 
-745 NPSTHHI
+745 PS
-752 ECKTN
+752 EWEDDRN
-757 QKSDII
+757 
-763 PSRR
+763 

>member
-15 LPSFF
+15 MPSFF

-103 KIPDEKMQEVIA
+103 KIPEEKMQEVIT

-326 KGESYGKKPSIKMLK
+326 KGESYGKKPSMKMLK

-354 VTGNYEVCSRDV
+354 VTGYYEVCSRDV
-366 LKGKFHSWTRM
+366 LKGKFHHWTRM

-391 DGLQTLLPRLH
+391 DGLQTQQPRLH

-420 TALPA
+420 TALPT

-439 IHIADTDGAHH
+439 IHIANTDGAHH

-611 HVYAQAVALGKEVME
+611 HVYAQAVALGKEVMA
-626 RQRKHEDGWVFWLTT
+626 RQRKHEDGWVFWLPT
-641 EDIEVMREHN
+641 EDSEVMREHN

-670 PGKYPA
+670 PGKDVEARYIKFRYSSEILERIGGCPA
-676 ASGFREKAQIE
+676 LSRYIYQQNLASTLLRLGFE
-687 RHGLVRDREGGGR
+687 RKRRSK
-700 DEHRCH
+700 
-706 RIAIGMGGRPELT
+706 GMGWFVIEKEMGEMNT
-719 GLRPVSDLLFAVS
+719 DAIVS
-732 ILFFPK
+732 
-738 TKILIIS
+738 
-745 NPSTHHI
+745 PS
-752 ECKTN
+752 EWEDDRN
-757 QKSDII
+757 
-763 PSRR
+763 

>member
-1 MNENYSISEEVEEV
+1 MNTNNSTSEEVEEV

-165 FSILLGVPADEKCCD
+165 FFILLGVPADEKCCD

-245 IDEAAASIEKL
+245 IDEAAPAIEKL

-326 KGESYGKKPSIKMLK
+326 KGESYGKKPSMKMLK

-354 VTGNYEVCSRDV
+354 VTGYYEVCSRDV
-366 LKGKFHSWTRM
+366 IKGKFHRWTRM

-391 DGLQTLLPRLH
+391 DGLQTQQPRLH

-414 PLLDYL
+414 PLLDFL
-420 TALPA
+420 TSLPE

-439 IHIADTDGAHH
+439 IHIAETDGAHH

-670 PGKYPA
+670 PGKDVEARYIKFRYSSEILERIGGCPA
-676 ASGFREKAQIE
+676 LSRYIYQQNLASTLLRLGFE
-687 RHGLVRDREGGGR
+687 RKRRSK
-700 DEHRCH
+700 
-706 RIAIGMGGRPELT
+706 GMGWFVIEKEVGEMNT
-719 GLRPVSDLLFAVS
+719 DAIVS
-732 ILFFPK
+732 
-738 TKILIIS
+738 
-745 NPSTHHI
+745 PS
-752 ECKTN
+752 EWEDDRN
-757 QKSDII
+757 
-763 PSRR
+763 

>member
-15 LPSFF
+15 MPSFF

-103 KIPDEKMQEVIA
+103 KIPEEKMQEVIT
-115 KADKDPYV
+115 KVDKDPYV

-154 FDVVVRKAMDY
+154 FGVVVRKAMDY

-326 KGESYGKKPSIKMLK
+326 KGESYGKKPSMKMLK

-354 VTGNYEVCSRDV
+354 VTGYYEVCSRDV
-366 LKGKFHSWTRM
+366 LKGKFHHWTRM

-391 DGLQTLLPRLH
+391 DGLQTQLPRLH

-439 IHIADTDGAHH
+439 IHIANTDGAHH

-670 PGKYPA
+670 PGKDVEARYIKFRYSSEILERIGGCPA
-676 ASGFREKAQIE
+676 LSRYIYQQNLASTLLRLGFE
-687 RHGLVRDREGGGR
+687 RKRRSK
-700 DEHRCH
+700 
-706 RIAIGMGGRPELT
+706 GMGWFVIEKEVGEMNT
-719 GLRPVSDLLFAVS
+719 DAIVS
-732 ILFFPK
+732 
-738 TKILIIS
+738 
-745 NPSTHHI
+745 PS
-752 ECKTN
+752 EWEDDRN
-757 QKSDII
+757 
-763 PSRR
+763 